1 MTDLDR
7 ALAEITAIRSQI
19 ARSVEFRGYG
29 PATLA
34 LTGGLAFLAAALQ
47 ALWFADPVAAITH
60 YLGLWTATAVI
71 SVTLVGVEM
80 ITRSRRVH
88 SDLAEKM
95 ILTAVEQ
102 FVPAGVAGLLLTAV
116 LLRQAPESAWMLP
129 GLWQIMFSL
138 GIFASCRYLP
148 RAIFAVG
155 VWYLAAGL
163 ACLAFAAGDHALS
176 PLAMGVPFGVGQ
188 LLAAALLQW
197 RSGERDD

>member
-7 ALAEITAIRSQI
+7 ALAEITAIRSQV

-47 ALWFADPVAAITH
+47 ALWLADPPTAIAH
-60 YLGLWTATAVI
+60 YLALWTATAVI

-95 ILTAVEQ
+95 IMTAVEQ

-116 LLRQAPESAWMLP
+116 LLRQAPDSAWMLP

>member
-1 MTDLDR
+1 
-7 ALAEITAIRSQI
+7 
-19 ARSVEFRGYG
+19 V
-29 PATLA
+29 
-34 LTGGLAFLAAALQ
+34 AALQ
-47 ALWFADPVAAITH
+47 AWWIPDPAAEISH
-60 YLGLWTATAVI
+60 YLALWTATAVV

-95 ILTAVEQ
+95 IGTAVEQ

-116 LLRQAPESAWMLP
+116 VLRCAPESAWMLP

-148 RAIFAVG
+148 REIFAVG

-163 ACLAFAAGDHALS
+163 ACIAFAAGDYALW

-188 LLAAALLQW
+188 LLAAVLLQW
-197 RSGERDD
+197 RSGARDE